1 MTETLT
7 AQCTLDELGR
17 LSEWVDTLASQWGLP
32 TQTTFAIQ
40 LCCEEV
46 FSNIVRHGHTE
57 SNVDQSQ
64 ATAQVSL
71 SRSDDS
77 ITLTL
82 QDRGPAFNPLT
93 VDAPAMPS
101 TIGEMQIGGL
111 GIHLIRKFSQD
122 VQYNWR
128 DGYNC
133 LTMRFDLAS
142 NPQAANAQSPAM
154 A

>member
-1 MTETLT
+1 MIETLT

-17 LSEWVDTLASQWGLP
+17 LSAWVDTLASQWELP
-32 TQTTFAIQ
+32 SQTTFAIQ

-46 FSNIVRHGHTE
+46 FSNIVRHGHAE

-64 ATAQVSL
+64 ANAQVSL

-122 VQYNWR
+122 VKYHRR

-133 LTMRFDLAS
+133 LTMRFDLAR
-142 NPQAANAQSPAM
+142 NPQAINTQSPAM